1 MIQNTQNFRTY
12 WQNKGSEFGK
22 CHTLQNSPWFWINIP
37 KNASSFTQTLFA
49 HQLLW
54 TPHNYFDIDVRDKT
68 AIVVLRDPVE
78 RWISGISEYV
88 SLYHKNF
95 NLNDLNNQMLD
106 WIFDRVAFDDHT
118 EAQIYFIQDL
128 DLSKTIWFRCDM
140 DFENKLIKWM
150 ESVGLVQSG
159 FQVPDCVREFDNI
172 SSSDHDKK
180 NIKTYFRQVIES
192 NPGYLRSLKKYFDED
207 YNLINQINFK

>member
-1 MIQNTQNFRTY
+1 
-12 WQNKGSEFGK
+12 
-22 CHTLQNSPWFWINIP
+22 
-37 KNASSFTQTLFA
+37 
-49 HQLLW
+49 
-54 TPHNYFDIDVRDKT
+54 
-68 AIVVLRDPVE
+68 
-78 RWISGISEYV
+78 
-88 SLYHKNF
+88 
-95 NLNDLNNQMLD
+95 
-106 WIFDRVAFDDHT
+106 
-118 EAQIYFIQDL
+118 
-128 DLSKTIWFRCDM
+128 M

-172 SSSDHDKK
+172 SSSDHVKK